1 MGLGLNAIP
10 SVCVADEVQ
19 LTNRDPRWVGAWW
32 LGFLV
37 AASLVAVSA
46 VPYFFFPREMP
57 KEVGGGL
64 RVVPVA
70 LHTNVLPQG
79 RTWCM
84 GTVGVGQRLDLM
96 VLKVFSS
103 LKDSMILLFVYQC
116 SSMYLYISIFY
127 LYISGVNVHIR

>member
-79 RTWCM
+79 RMWCM

-96 VLKVFSS
+96 VLKVFSK
-103 LKDSMILLFVYQC
+103 LHDSVSRHGGDGLGLDVVVLEV
-116 SSMYLYISIFY
+116 SSNPNDPVVL
-127 LYISGVNVHIR
+127 

>member
-1 MGLGLNAIP
+1 M
-10 SVCVADEVQ
+10 
-19 LTNRDPRWVGAWW
+19 
-32 LGFLV
+32 

-64 RVVPVA
+64 WVVPVA

-96 VLKVFSS
+96 VLEVFSK
-103 LKDSMILLFVYQC
+103 LHDSVSRHGGDGLGLDVMVLEV
-116 SSMYLYISIFY
+116 SSNPNDPVVL
-127 LYISGVNVHIR
+127 

>member
-1 MGLGLNAIP
+1 MGLGLNAVP
-10 SVCVADEVQ
+10 SICVADEVQ

-64 RVVPVA
+64 WVVPVA

-96 VLKVFSS
+96 VLEVFSK
-103 LKDSMILLFVYQC
+103 LHDSVSRHGGDGLGLDVMVLEV
-116 SSMYLYISIFY
+116 SSNPNDPVVL
-127 LYISGVNVHIR
+127 